1 MTEALHRRSRYRLEP
16 CCYLAGAAAVAALFV
31 PLMASAAP
39 VSLTLSPADMLAQ
52 THSRAMFV
60 SVTGTFR
67 QLAGTLDFDPAT
79 GACHV
84 DVTFQVE
91 SLQLPNALI
100 RSQTM
105 SAGFLDPAQY
115 PQQHYI
121 GDCQGNMLNGNLTM
135 RGETHPFDMVVTRQ
149 FSGTKLTSL
158 HLQGALN
165 RYEWGLSGL
174 SMTVGK
180 MITVTNDIELPDAR

>member
-1 MTEALHRRSRYRLEP
+1 MKAI
-16 CCYLAGAAAVAALFV
+16 AIFVAVLLL
-31 PLMASAAP
+31 PLTCAAAP
-39 VSLTLSPADMLAQ
+39 VTLTLSPKNMLAQ

-60 SVTGTFR
+60 AVTGTFR
-67 QLAGTLDFDPAT
+67 QLAGTLTFDSAAGT
-79 GACHV
+79 CHV

-105 SAGFLDPAQY
+105 SAGFLDPANY
-115 PQQHYI
+115 PQQHYV

-135 RGETHPFDMVVTRQ
+135 RGQTHPFDMVVTEG
-149 FSGTKLTSL
+149 FTGAALTSL
-158 HLQGALN
+158 HLQGTLN
-165 RYEWGLSGL
+165 RYDWGISGL

-180 MITVTNDIELPDAR
+180 MITVTNDIDLSGAR

>member
-1 MTEALHRRSRYRLEP
+1 MKAIAKL
-16 CCYLAGAAAVAALFV
+16 VAALFV
-31 PLMASAAP
+31 LLYPLTSYAATLT
-39 VSLTLSPADMLAQ
+39 LTLSPADMLAQ

-67 QLAGTLDFDPAT
+67 QLSGTLTFDPAS

-84 DVTFQVE
+84 DVIFQVE

-105 SAGFLDPAQY
+105 SAGFLDPAEY

-121 GDCQGNMLNGNLTM
+121 GDCAGDRLNGNLTM
-135 RGETHPFDMVVTRQ
+135 RGQTHPFGMAITR
-149 FSGTKLTSL
+149 GLTGGRLTSL
-158 HLQGALN
+158 HLQGTLN
-165 RYEWGLSGL
+165 RYQWGISGL

-180 MITVTNDIELPDAR
+180 MITVTNDISLVGAR

>member
-1 MTEALHRRSRYRLEP
+1 MKAIAISF
-16 CCYLAGAAAVAALFV
+16 AVLL
-31 PLMASAAP
+31 PLTCAAAP
-39 VSLTLSPADMLAQ
+39 VTLTLTPADMLAQ

-79 GACHV
+79 GTCHV

-91 SLQLPNALI
+91 SLELPNALI

-105 SAGFLDPAQY
+105 SAGFLDAAQY

-135 RGETHPFDMVVTRQ
+135 RGETHPFNMVVTRIY
-149 FSGTKLTSL
+149 SGTQLTAL

-165 RYEWGLSGL
+165 RYEWGVSGMSL
-174 SMTVGK
+174 TVGK
-180 MITVTNDIELPDAR
+180 MITVTNDITLAGAR